1 MLLLHKH
8 SPLRCCGPSSQ
19 RLSPEHPQPTQL
31 PLRFDVEIRS
41 RQANTGHSPTLLTP
55 SVLQLGVLKGFPVTA
70 DVSSILL
77 AAQGKASDV
86 IFYEPLCLTPHIS
99 SNNKFSRVHSQNP
112 NSHQFPQPVL
122 LTPWWAS
129 SGMGPG
135 YRVLQ
140 NSFLSPAFAR
150 LLTHLSTGSRM
161 SLSWGTS
168 GDNSL
173 LVRTLHCL
181 PISDSSY
188 CRSKGSQVFY
198 ANSP

>member
-1 MLLLHKH
+1 MLLLHEH
-8 SPLRCCGPSSQ
+8 SPLRCCEPSSQ

-31 PLRFDVEIRS
+31 PLGFDVEIRS
-41 RQANTGHSPTLLTP
+41 RQAGTGHSPTLLTP
-55 SVLQLGVLKGFPVTA
+55 SVLQPGVLEGFPVTA

-86 IFYEPLCLTPHIS
+86 IFYEPFVSHPTYHPTTNLVGSVVKTPI
-99 SNNKFSRVHSQNP
+99 P
-112 NSHQFPQPVL
+112 TNSHQFLQPVL

-135 YRVLQ
+135 YCVLR

-150 LLTHLSTGSRM
+150 VLTHLSAGSGM

-168 GDNSL
+168 GDDSL
-173 LVRTLHCL
+173 LVRTLLCL

-188 CRSKGSQVFY
+188 C
-198 ANSP
+198 